1 MAVHP
6 WLVIRTDTTAKSCAE
21 PVSVAASDPVAI
33 LPKTACLMTLPVY
46 AVWNNCVY
54 PAIAISVVPGLSCV
68 QKWRIRSPAV
78 IPAGMLR
85 LEPLPSERPTDV
97 LCDDRVGYA
106 GPDGEGVFEG
116 VKEGV

>member
-1 MAVHP
+1 
-6 WLVIRTDTTAKSCAE
+6 
-21 PVSVAASDPVAI
+21 
-33 LPKTACLMTLPVY
+33 MTLPVY

-97 LCDDRVGYA
+97 LCDDKVGYA
-106 GPDGEGVFEG
+106 GDSLNASAWQIQGSELLAVTVAVISDPVF
-116 VKEGV
+116 VVR

>member
-1 MAVHP
+1 M
-6 WLVIRTDTTAKSCAE
+6 
-21 PVSVAASDPVAI
+21 
-33 LPKTACLMTLPVY
+33 MTLPVY

-68 QKWRIRSPAV
+68 QKWRIRLPAV

-97 LCDDRVGYA
+97 LCDDKVGYA